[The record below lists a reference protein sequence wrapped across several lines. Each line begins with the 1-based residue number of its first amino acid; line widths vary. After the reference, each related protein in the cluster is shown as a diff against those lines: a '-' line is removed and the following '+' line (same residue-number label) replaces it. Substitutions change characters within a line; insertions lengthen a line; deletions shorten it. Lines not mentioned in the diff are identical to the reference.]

1 VDYKAPKTVIDMLCD
16 IVSRNGNLLLNFPLP
31 ASGALDL
38 EERNVLA
45 EITKWMAVNSEGIH
59 DTRPWKI
66 FGAGPGTEAPA
77 ESSSF
82 NESKRKDLTDAD
94 VRFTTKGDVLY
105 AFVMG
110 WPEYQALVKP
120 LATETEL
127 RVGKIQNVK
136 LLGFDGN
143 LEFTQDRSGLKVL
156 MPRQKPCDY
165 AIALKIIGA

>member
-1 VDYKAPKTVIDMLCD
+1 
-16 IVSRNGNLLLNFPLP
+16 
-31 ASGALDL
+31 
-38 EERNVLA
+38 
-45 EITKWMAVNSEGIH
+45 
-59 DTRPWKI
+59 
-66 FGAGPGTEAPA
+66 
-77 ESSSF
+77 
-82 NESKRKDLTDAD
+82 
-94 VRFTTKGDVLY
+94 
-105 AFVMG
+105 MG